1 MAAMWMAKYKLR
13 AAWFLRCLVPAR
25 RASGWL
31 GLHALWLLLAC
42 FAAQVSAAD
51 SPPVSE
57 YALKAAFLF
66 NFAKFITWPG
76 GPDEDPRALLVIG
89 VCGSEQLTGEIAA
102 LLQGR
107 TIGSRVV
114 KVTRVAITE
123 EAASSNLLFVSAVDE
138 GRCRVLQAQ
147 VRDRPVVTV
156 GESASFAAADG
167 MITFVREGDKLRFEI
182 NSTAA
187 ERAGLKFSAQLLK
200 LATVVHR

>member
-1 MAAMWMAKYKLR
+1 MCSAGRQWAVTWLCR
-13 AAWFLRCLVPAR
+13 PA
-25 RASGWL
+25 L
-31 GLHALWLLLAC
+31 CLLLAC
-42 FAAQVSAAD
+42 FAAPASLAD
-51 SPPVSE
+51 SPPPVSE

-66 NFAKFITWPG
+66 NFAKFITWPDG
-76 GPDEDPRALLVIG
+76 EDPRALLAIG
-89 VCGSEQLTGEIAA
+89 VCGSEQLTAEIAGS
-102 LLQGR
+102 LQGR
-107 TIGSRVV
+107 TIGNRVV
-114 KVTRVAITE
+114 KVTRVTTLE
-123 EAASSNLLFVSAVDE
+123 GAATSNLLFVSALDE

-147 VRDRPVVTV
+147 LRDRPVVTI